1 MACGSRRVVV
11 AHTPASRDPVV
22 GDRGVFRGLTF
33 AVHHCPLWGDALS
46 LSGPLFC
53 DLGRPVKVDP
63 LRIGPVKGRRRR
75 RERDFLAQGWEQI
88 LQHRPSN

>member
-1 MACGSRRVVV
+1 MACGSRWVVV

-22 GDRGVFRGLTF
+22 GDRGVFRGLPF
-33 AVHHCPLWGDALS
+33 AVHCCPLWGDALT

-63 LRIGPVKGRRRR
+63 LRIRPVKGRRRR
-75 RERDFLAQGWEQI
+75 REHDFLAQGCEQ
-88 LQHRPSN
+88 LLGHRPSN